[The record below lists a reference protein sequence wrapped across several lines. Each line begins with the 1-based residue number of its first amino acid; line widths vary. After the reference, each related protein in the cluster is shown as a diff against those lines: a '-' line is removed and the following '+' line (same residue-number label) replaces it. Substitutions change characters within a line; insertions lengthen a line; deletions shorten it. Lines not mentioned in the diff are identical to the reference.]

1 MRVANPLGNGVIPP
15 VYTRL
20 VPHVVL
26 VPTNFFDTYY
36 FLRELLR
43 RRLDLKCDP
52 DTTATCCCV
61 EVSISRE
68 NKRGLA
74 TLGRGPNY
82 YGLSRV
88 LRCHLQ
94 PHWAEY
100 GQKAPFFFYFIF
112 FNSCRTAQSNVLGHS
127 VWERNARLH
136 YNRTT
141 EIQDTFANLTTTKA
155 LCPFLFSIL
164 RR

>member
-52 DTTATCCCV
+52 NTAATYCCV

-74 TLGRGPNY
+74 
-82 YGLSRV
+82 
-88 LRCHLQ
+88 
-94 PHWAEY
+94 
-100 GQKAPFFFYFIF
+100 K
-112 FNSCRTAQSNVLGHS
+112 
-127 VWERNARLH
+127 
-136 YNRTT
+136 
-141 EIQDTFANLTTTKA
+141 
-155 LCPFLFSIL
+155 
-164 RR
+164 